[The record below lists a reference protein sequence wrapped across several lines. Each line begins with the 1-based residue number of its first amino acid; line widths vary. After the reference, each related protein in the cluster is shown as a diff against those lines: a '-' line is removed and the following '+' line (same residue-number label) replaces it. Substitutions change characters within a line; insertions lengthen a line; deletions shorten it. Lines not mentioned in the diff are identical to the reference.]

1 METEEAASGK
11 IPGAASP
18 ISCIGFFLIVVDLG
32 STLSGSKGVLME
44 QFYNGL
50 SGVRGCTNSKLIGYI
65 INLDKQN
72 CY

>member
-32 STLSGSKGVLME
+32 STLILERDV
-44 QFYNGL
+44 F
-50 SGVRGCTNSKLIGYI
+50 
-65 INLDKQN
+65 INIVP
-72 CY
+72 